1 MQGCRGGGTWWLW
14 GTDSVCCAEGL
25 GLTVVGA
32 ESVEFSQLGG
42 SVTTAKAVY
51 WRQKPYCV
59 GQRSEWDV
67 RGVDS

>member
-1 MQGCRGGGTWWLW
+1 M
-14 GTDSVCCAEGL
+14 CCAEGL

>member
-1 MQGCRGGGTWWLW
+1 MQGCRGGGTRWLW